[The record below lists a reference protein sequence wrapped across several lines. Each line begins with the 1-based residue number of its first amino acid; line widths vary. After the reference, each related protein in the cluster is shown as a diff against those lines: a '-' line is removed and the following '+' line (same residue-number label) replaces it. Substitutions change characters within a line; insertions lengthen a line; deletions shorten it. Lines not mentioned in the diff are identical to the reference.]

1 MLYLH
6 IDNLR
11 VENCTEN
18 ANSEHCIDMQM
29 CRCMDRKLNFKHNCE
44 RCLV

>member
-11 VENCTEN
+11 VESTEN

-29 CRCMDRKLNFKHNCE
+29 CRCMD
-44 RCLV
+44 